1 MRAIYAAFVDQEIAC
16 NDPVVQDDLGCA
28 NKPVD
33 RPLVTA
39 TSGDKFVRLNWSAV
53 GNAASYDVMR
63 AEGGCEKGKVKVANQ
78 LSGNRTFQDNGLK
91 NGFEVSVPTQ
101 IVSHQRCHVP
111 LTNSSLSPRHRSIV
125 TSLFQKGLWR
135 AAMAKPPPRSKSYP
149 GMLQS
154 LSRLNQLNHLHL
166 SQLNHLQLNQ
176 LHYQR
181 QTQSIQ

>member
-91 NGFEVSVPTQ
+91 NGFEVSV
-101 IVSHQRCHVP
+101 
-111 LTNSSLSPRHRSIV
+111 
-125 TSLFQKGLWR
+125 R

-166 SQLNHLQLNQ
+166 SQLNHLHLSQLNHLQLNQ